1 MRWSIN
7 KTNLNEEK
15 HYKTKKKKIKESPDS
30 LYTIFHPISTY
41 IVRDESSLM
50 VSVLYAYLGKLH
62 FS

>member
-7 KTNLNEEK
+7 KTNLNEK
-15 HYKTKKKKIKESPDS
+15 KTLQNKKKIKESPDS